1 MSLPGLNSS
10 FSNADL
16 NAMQSTAANGLNAPS
31 NGVQQYR
38 TSAGQV
44 FLEATPLAQQV
55 ADGVQ
60 TYEQFQIIVDGGNLR
75 VRYGTVI
82 WAKHNFGPDAE
93 GNPTVSCGTQTL
105 ITEYAR
111 YTGDTVV
118 QGTTEDG
125 FMQEGGHVV
134 LST

>member
-1 MSLPGLNSS
+1 
-10 FSNADL
+10 
-16 NAMQSTAANGLNAPS
+16 MQLTAASGLNAPS

-44 FLEATPLAQQV
+44 FLESTPLAQQV

-60 TYEQFQIIVDGGNLR
+60 TYEQFQIIVEGGNLR
-75 VRYGTVI
+75 VRYGTVL
-82 WAKHNFGPDAE
+82 WAAHNFGPDAE
-93 GNPTVSCGTQTL
+93 GNPTVTCSNQTL
-105 ITEYAR
+105 ITMYAR